1 MHMLVQISFLYL
13 LLLYVIAKVQIS
25 YRVIRNQNLKCY
37 AHCLCPVKYK
47 NYSHFP
53 CSISILFKIVWIIT
67 CFAFLVRKG
76 DGFYLF
82 LSVKLTFQEA
92 HVSFIFV
99 QLKIKND
106 FDPVLSPESSLFVL
120 KSNKK
125 VRIFVGLLFSLL
137 FPLKH
142 IFTCITRII
151 LARSVIKENEMI
163 LS

>member
-1 MHMLVQISFLYL
+1 MGSTHTWLQECNVTRAVPAVQSHKMKSWQLFFPCFSNTLSHILSMHMLVQISFLYL

-67 CFAFLVRKG
+67 FFAFLVRKG

-82 LSVKLTFQEA
+82 
-92 HVSFIFV
+92 FICE
-99 QLKIKND
+99 INI
-106 FDPVLSPESSLFVL
+106 SGSSC
-120 KSNKK
+120 
-125 VRIFVGLLFSLL
+125 IFYL
-137 FPLKH
+137 
-142 IFTCITRII
+142 C
-151 LARSVIKENEMI
+151 AA
-163 LS
+163 